1 MIAVARRAGPSAYGS
16 AASLGSAGSKTHTT
30 LRTAPRPSKGSLVD
44 VELGLSETAS
54 AYGTAGVVDL
64 LNDRLGGSE
73 VVDKATKRVVLAA
86 NELVDERL
94 ERERRVSGPS
104 IEVVRVD
111 SARASDDNARL
122 APGVISMSI
131 ADPSN
136 TRHTLAPEES
146 DPSGPMLASTPA
158 SRGESRSRCRRS
170 HSTGRKRRRRGQG
183 RTRVR
188 GASC

>member
-1 MIAVARRAGPSAYGS
+1 MRGHLTKFTVRIRPKAQILKRHARHTVLRASPGTSEC
-16 AASLGSAGSKTHTT
+16 
-30 LRTAPRPSKGSLVD
+30 SLVD

-54 AYGTAGVVDL
+54 AYGTTGVVDL

-104 IEVVRVD
+104 VEVVGVD

-122 APGVISMSI
+122 APGVISLVNV
-131 ADPSN
+131 ANLSN
-136 TRHTLAPEES
+136 TQHTLAPEES

-158 SRGESRSRCRRS
+158 FARGVSVEM
-170 HSTGRKRRRRGQG
+170 
-183 RTRVR
+183 
-188 GASC
+188 